1 MARMS
6 RQIRIATRR
15 SRLALWQAEHVAAR
29 LAALHSGLVVSLVPI
44 VTEGDRIQDRSL
56 ASAGGKGLFIK
67 ELENALQ
74 EGAADIAVHSMK
86 DMPAELPAGFA
97 IAAALERGDAR
108 DAFVSVQHASLAALP
123 PGARVGTSSLRRQCQ
138 LRHRRPDVEVVVLRG
153 NVDTRIR
160 KLDAGE
166 CDATILAAAGLE
178 RLGLESRIRARLA
191 PAEMLPAIGQGI
203 IGIECV
209 QGREDILELV
219 RPLEHEPTPA
229 ILAAERALAAALG
242 ASCESPIAGHA
253 TIQGD
258 CPAARRARRLARRH
272 ARSSSIRSRAPCAM
286 ARPSVPHSRR
296 NSSPRAPAGSCD
308 ALDRHRRAGDAPRAP
323 GESPL
328 PADRGRG
335 RCGRALSRRS

>member
-1 MARMS
+1 MS

-56 ASAGGKGLFIK
+56 ASSGGKGLFIK
-67 ELENALQ
+67 ELENALR

-86 DMPAELPAGFA
+86 DMPAQIPAGFT
-97 IAAALERGDAR
+97 IAAVLERGDAR

-123 PGARVGTSSLRRQCQ
+123 QGARVGTSSLRRQCQ
-138 LRHRRPDVEVVVLRG
+138 LRHLRPDVEVVVLRG

-166 CDATILAAAGLE
+166 CDATILAVAGLE

-191 PAEMLPAIGQGI
+191 PTEMLPAIGQGI

-209 QGREDILELV
+209 LGREDILELV
-219 RPLEHEPTPA
+219 HPLAHKPTRA

-253 TIQGD
+253 TIHGD
-258 CPAARRARRLARRH
+258 VLRLAGLVGSPDGRKILVD
-272 ARSSSIRSRAPCAM
+272 AIEG
-286 ARPSVPHSRR
+286 SVRDGATLGAALAER
-296 NSSPRAPAGSCD
+296 LLAAG
-308 ALDRHRRAGDAPRAP
+308 AGQ
-323 GESPL
+323 L
-328 PADRGRG
+328 
-335 RCGRALSRRS
+335 L